1 MDLQRLATLG
11 GSTNDTGIL
20 NDLGA
25 ALRAENKFIFY
36 PEYQVNLTYKFIDFK
51 RRFNV
56 FFKQFERAEYKVSI
70 LQRMKDVLPFF
81 KGKTDEEVP
90 LIDGLVIKP
99 QMLHMAVVSTP

>member
-1 MDLQRLATLG
+1 MKKVDI
-11 GSTNDTGIL
+11 DHY
-20 NDLGA
+20 
-25 ALRAENKFIFY
+25 EK
-36 PEYQVNLTYKFIDFK
+36 LTKTWVD
-51 RRFNV
+51 V

-99 QMLHMAVVSTP
+99 QMLHMAVVNTP